1 MAKKSTSL
9 IESDESGE
17 ECLLEEYM
25 DGKLAKITN
34 IVANESFKPPGKYK
48 TKQALILNSSNESQT
63 VTKSDI
69 FDVRF
74 LLF

>member
-1 MAKKSTSL
+1 L
-9 IESDESGE
+9 ESDESGE
-17 ECLLEEYM
+17 ECLLEEYI
-25 DGKLAKITN
+25 DDKPAKVTN
-34 IVANESFKPPGKYK
+34 IIANESFKPPGKYK

-69 FDVRF
+69 FEVRF